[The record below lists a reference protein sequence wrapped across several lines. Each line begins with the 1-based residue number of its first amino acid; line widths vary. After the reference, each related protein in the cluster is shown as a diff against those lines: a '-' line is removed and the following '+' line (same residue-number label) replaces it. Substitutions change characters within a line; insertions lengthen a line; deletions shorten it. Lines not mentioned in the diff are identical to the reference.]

1 MRVAARADMGKYCC
15 RPSGHIERH
24 SDTLAR
30 GGRMDRRRFVIG
42 TAATALAAGPTLAQ
56 EAYPSRAITI
66 VNAFPPGGLNDIVTR
81 PLAAAL
87 EPILKQPVVIDTK
100 AGAAGQ
106 VGAQVAASAKPDG
119 YTLLSHNVGI
129 SGYAEVD
136 KLFGRPVKVSRAD
149 FIPLAR
155 LIADPVLLLV
165 NEQQPYKTAKEF
177 IDGAKANPDTLVF
190 SSGGLYG
197 ASHLPLAYLEKATGP
212 LRLRHLPTNGGGP
225 AIIAILGNNAQV
237 TTQSVS
243 ATLQHIK
250 AGKLRPLATFGGTRS
265 KVLPNVPTL
274 KELGYDVEYYLWV
287 GLFAP
292 KGTPEAVV
300 ATLRNAIG
308 KATQSDQFSA
318 ALANAGQELAYLDGP
333 DFQTFWDI
341 DGRRT
346 DEAVISIGRQ
356 G

>member
-1 MRVAARADMGKYCC
+1 
-15 RPSGHIERH
+15 
-24 SDTLAR
+24 
-30 GGRMDRRRFVIG
+30 MDRRRFLIA
-42 TAATALAAGPTLAQ
+42 TAASALAAAPGFAQ
-56 EAYPSRAITI
+56 EAFPSHAITI
-66 VNAFPPGGLNDIVTR
+66 INAFPPGGANDIVTR
-81 PLAAAL
+81 PLATAM
-87 EPILKQPVVIDTK
+87 EPILKQPVVVETK

-106 VGAQVAASAKPDG
+106 VGAQFVAAAKPDG
-119 YTLLSHNVGI
+119 YTLLSHNTGI

-136 KLFGRPVKVSRAD
+136 KLFGRAPKITRAD

-155 LIADPVLLLV
+155 LVAEPIVLLV
-165 NEQQPYKTAKEF
+165 NDQQPYKTLSEF
-177 IDGAKANPDTLVF
+177 IAAAKAHPDTLVF

-225 AIIAILGNNAQV
+225 AIVAILGNNAQV

-243 ATLQHIK
+243 ATLAHIK
-250 AGKLRPLATFGGTRS
+250 AGKLRPLAVFSATRS
-265 KVLPNVPTL
+265 KSLPDVPTL
-274 KELGYDVEYYLWV
+274 KELGFDVEYYLWV
-287 GLFAP
+287 GIFAP
-292 KGTPEAVV
+292 KGTPGEIVT
-300 ATLRNAIG
+300 TLRAAIG
-308 KATQSDQFSA
+308 KAVQSDQFKT

-333 DFQTFWDI
+333 DFQKFWDI